1 MKQLLITIAAVVL
14 VGCGEETPNIWIAAR
29 DGNLEIVKKHII
41 DGVDINAKDKE
52 GDAPLHK
59 AVSRGK
65 EEIVKYLIN
74 NGASLN
80 IKDESGRTPLH
91 RAAFAM
97 NNNMCEL
104 LILNGADIN
113 PINEDNLTPLD
124 HTPAPK
130 KIVKTESGDLNLGVP
145 TIGCESLVEITQS
158 GDLTL
163 GVPAI
168 SMGGE
173 SKVRTYLRKHGG
185 KTSEE
190 LKAAGN

>member
-1 MKQLLITIAAVVL
+1 MKQLLITISAVL
-14 VGCGEETPNIWIAAR
+14 SVGCGEKTPNIWIAAR

-41 DGVDINAKDKE
+41 NGVDINAKDNE
-52 GDAPLHK
+52 GYAPLHK
-59 AVSRGK
+59 AVARGK

-80 IKDESGRTPLH
+80 IKDNSGRTPLH
-91 RAAFAM
+91 WAAFAM
-97 NNNMCEL
+97 RNNMCEL
-104 LILNGADIN
+104 LILNGVDIN
-113 PINEDNLTPLD
+113 PIDDDNLTPLD
-124 HTPAPK
+124 LTPSPK
-130 KIVKTESGDLNLGVP
+130 KIEKSE
-145 TIGCESLVEITQS
+145 S

-185 KTSEE
+185 KTGEE
-190 LKAAGN
+190 LKAEGK